1 MYRGYSTDI
10 RIRTDDYNKFKETY
24 GVVCIPKLK
33 NGRVHSFKD
42 VECADQYMSVS
53 ALMRLLI
60 GQSVV
65 MNLSFGE
72 EDGKTFVDVYQSSD
86 SNRLYKVSNST
97 RDPGSVNITLII
109 IIVVVV
115 IIILIVVLVLVFASK
130 KKQKAKKLPT
140 KTVSD
145 KSVEGIAMP
154 AVPAK
159 TTFVEATPIIPVH
172 VDEVPTQPTSNVSTQ
187 PAPVNVNVP

>member
-1 MYRGYSTDI
+1 MMLMMV
-10 RIRTDDYNKFKETY
+10 NKPYACTMK
-24 GVVCIPKLK
+24 
-33 NGRVHSFKD
+33 
-42 VECADQYMSVS
+42 
-53 ALMRLLI
+53 
-60 GQSVV
+60 
-65 MNLSFGE
+65 FGE
-72 EDGKTFVDVYQSSD
+72 EDGKTILEYSESLSS
-86 SNRLYKVSNST
+86 SKLYKVSNST
-97 RDPGSVNITLII
+97 DIAGGNNTALII

-115 IIILIVVLVLVFASK
+115 VVIIILIIVLVLVFASK

-172 VDEVPTQPTSNVSTQ
+172 VNEVPTQPTSNMPTQ